1 MRILKI
7 ATLIFLFSGLIS
19 SCQKEYFKKPVLDPN
34 TPISFSNDLQPIM
47 TAKCASSGCHD
58 KSYPPNLLKDK
69 AYLALIDG
77 GYIDTLVPSQSILMT
92 RLNKDMPKGKLPAGD
107 ISKFEI
113 WMKQGAKEN

>member
-7 ATLIFLFSGLIS
+7 TTLIFLFSGLIS

-69 AYLALIDG
+69 AYLALIR
-77 GYIDTLVPSQSILMT
+77 YTCTKSKPSYDP
-92 RLNKDMPKGKLPAGD
+92 N
-107 ISKFEI
+107 
-113 WMKQGAKEN
+113 KQGYAQG